1 MKTSFYRGEVNL
13 PAVTT
18 QREMRILEFD
28 RIREI
33 LASVT
38 VSPMARE
45 RAEGLEPSS
54 NYPGV
59 LRMQQETGEGRLLCS
74 KNAFNP
80 SVVEDT
86 KPHLDRA
93 LKGAMLSG
101 SELAAVMSFLKA
113 SRRWKSF
120 FNNRDHVELYPLMA
134 ELGSKI
140 NTCSELF
147 NALEKSI
154 DEEGTVLD
162 SASAALG
169 SLRRKKLSYQ
179 DKIREKLDQYLR
191 NSKYR
196 RYLQDALVTIRGGR
210 YVLPVK
216 QEYRQNMEG
225 VVHDQSSSGATVF
238 IEPLPVV
245 EMQNT
250 LASVQ
255 RQEEEE
261 VERVLYQL
269 SGRVAEAENELTYS
283 RELYTELDFIV
294 ARGRLSLEMKG
305 SEPRL
310 LDQPGQELYLENA
323 VHPLL
328 GGYKVPLEVELGD
341 GVRTL
346 VVTGPNTG
354 GKTVSLKTIGLL
366 AIMAQSGLHLPAGK
380 DTKLTIF
387 KQIRADIGDEQSI
400 VQSLSTFSGHMKN
413 IISIVEEAGP
423 GSLVLFDELGAGT
436 DPTEGAALAMAI
448 LEELT
453 RKGALTVATTHINE
467 LKLFAQAQDNMQ
479 NAAMEFDLETLA
491 PTYRLLQGV
500 PGQSNAFHIASRLGL
515 PDDVLEKA
523 KSYMHRSHDQVESII
538 ASLVEDQQRYSR
550 DSRQAELERSKAE
563 SLMAELERERNL
575 LQARRDDILKQ
586 AREEARQIVRR
597 TKSSADQIIKELQE
611 LKKSGGDQTQAR
623 AEQIRG
629 QIHEMRKETETGM
642 EEDEPEGPPLK
653 KEELSVGQTVYINS
667 LKQKGEVVD
676 FSRDEATVQV
686 GSIKVN
692 LPVRELRQIQ
702 EHMDKGQKTE
712 ERKPAAASSYSVE
725 KEPAASNSIDLRGL
739 TLEEAVPLVE
749 KHLDNSIWAGLKQV
763 DLIHGKGTGK
773 LKHGLRDYLKGHKLV
788 RSFRAGQPGEG
799 GEGVTVVELEQ

>member
-1 MKTSFYRGEVNL
+1 M
-13 PAVTT
+13 PAVVTK
-18 QREMRILEFD
+18 REMKILEFD
-28 RIREI
+28 NIREM
-33 LASVT
+33 LASKT
-38 VSPMARE
+38 VSPMAKE
-45 RAEGLEPSS
+45 RTLVLEPSMS
-54 NYPGV
+54 HSAV
-59 LRMQQETGEGRLLCS
+59 LRKQQETGEGRLLCS

-80 SVVEDT
+80 SRVEDV
-86 KPHLDRA
+86 KPYLDRA

-101 SELAAVMSFLKA
+101 SDLVEVMSFLKA
-113 SRRWKSF
+113 AGRWKSF
-120 FNNRDHVELYPLMA
+120 FKDRDHLELYPLMA
-134 ELGSKI
+134 ELGTKI
-140 NTCSELF
+140 DYCPTLLKV
-147 NALEKSI
+147 LEQSL
-154 DEEGTVLD
+154 DEEGVVLD
-162 SASAALG
+162 SASAVLA
-169 SLRRKKLSYQ
+169 SMRRKKKSYQ
-179 DKIREKLDQYLR
+179 DRIREKLDQYLR
-191 NSKYR
+191 SSTYR

-216 QEYRQNMEG
+216 QEYRQNLEG
-225 VVHDQSSSGATVF
+225 VVHDQSSSGATIF

-261 VERVLYQL
+261 IEKILIQL
-269 SGRVAEAENELTYS
+269 SGRVAQAESELMHS
-283 RELYTELDFIV
+283 RELYAELDFIV
-294 ARGRLSLEMKG
+294 ARGRLSLEMGG
-305 SEPRL
+305 SEPQV
-310 LDQPGQELYLENA
+310 LDQPDQELYLNNA

-328 GGYKVPLEVELGD
+328 SGYKVPLEVELG
-341 GVRTL
+341 GEVQTL

-366 AIMAQSGLHLPAGK
+366 AIMAQSGLHLPAGR
-380 DTKLTIF
+380 DTKLVVF

-400 VQSLSTFSGHMKN
+400 AQSLSTFSGHMKN

-467 LKLFAQAQDNMQ
+467 LKLFAQAQDSMQ

-500 PGQSNAFHIASRLGL
+500 PGQSNAFHIAGKLGL
-515 PDDVLEKA
+515 PDAVLEKA

-550 DSRQAELERSKAE
+550 DSRQAELERNRAE
-563 SLMAELERERNL
+563 SLMSELEKERDL
-575 LQARRDDILKQ
+575 LRARRDDILKQ

-611 LKKSGGDQTQAR
+611 LKKSGRDQPQAR

-629 QIHEMRKETETGM
+629 QIHELRRETETGAV
-642 EEDEPEGPPLK
+642 EDEPEGPPLK
-653 KEELSVGQTVYINS
+653 EEDLAVGQTVYIGS
-667 LKQKGEVVD
+667 LKQRGEVVG
-676 FSRDEATVQV
+676 FSREEATVQV

-692 LPVRELRQIQ
+692 LPVRELRRVQ
-702 EHMDKGQKTE
+702 EQVDEGKKSGQKTT
-712 ERKPAAASSYSVE
+712 AISGYSVE
-725 KEPAASNSIDLRGL
+725 KAPDSSSSIDLRGL

-773 LKHGLRDYLKGHKLV
+773 LKHGLRDYLKDHRLV
-788 RSFRAGQPGEG
+788 SSFRAGEPGEG
-799 GEGVTVVELEQ
+799 GEGVTVVELKQ